1 MTPVDDIM
9 AKADAATL
17 EELQAHK
24 NERDAA
30 IDALRMENRRIHA
43 VFINKTIVEQSKLA
57 GLADP
62 RLNKTLLHDGSTLD
76 ALIARFG
83 PKAIIQKLNE
93 LGDSKPS

>member
-1 MTPVDDIM
+1 MTPIDEIM
-9 AKADAATL
+9 DHADTATL

-24 NERDAA
+24 NDRDAA
-30 IDALRMENRRIHA
+30 QQVLRQEKVRLHA
-43 VFINKTIVEQSKLA
+43 VFVNKTIIEQSKLA

-83 PKAIIQKLNE
+83 PAAIMQKLKE
-93 LGDSKPS
+93 LGGKQ